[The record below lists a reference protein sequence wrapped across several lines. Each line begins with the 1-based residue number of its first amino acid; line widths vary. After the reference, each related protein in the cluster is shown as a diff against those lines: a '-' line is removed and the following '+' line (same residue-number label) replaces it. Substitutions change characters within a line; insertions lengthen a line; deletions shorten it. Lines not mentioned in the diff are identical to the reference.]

1 MFMPMLLAT
10 SATRKRYGQ
19 RLYDQLLQPVMRDLL
34 A

>member
-1 MFMPMLLAT
+1 MFMPMLLAA

-19 RLYDQLLQPVMRDLL
+19 KLYDQLLQPVMKYLL